1 MGARRKS
8 GDIIGKSVI
17 NEEGVTLGEV
27 VDYLIDIDE
36 WDVTD
41 VQVKMEKTVAKEL
54 GLKTPF
60 FGSLLVLFSV
70 DLILSAEDNVMIG
83 IDRDDIKPYVEER
96 QEAQKAA
103 KKAAKKGK
111 SEPEEEEEPVEEEE
125 EVEEDET

>member
-27 VDYLIDIDE
+27 IDYLIDIDE
-36 WDVTD
+36 WAVTD
-41 VQVKMEKTVAKEL
+41 VQVKIEKTVAKEL

-70 DLILSAEDNVMIG
+70 DLILSAEDNVMLG
-83 IDRDDIKPYVEER
+83 IERDDIKPYVEER
-96 QEAQKAA
+96 LEFQKAA

-111 SEPEEEEEPVEEEE
+111 PEPVEEAEGEE
-125 EVEEDET
+125 GEA